1 MVLGLTLSSETGVKV
16 ITFQGC
22 PQVHKPEHPEEQLE
36 EEVRAPGQ
44 SPSAGFTVAK
54 PASQS

>member
-16 ITFQGC
+16 ITL
-22 PQVHKPEHPEEQLE
+22 EHPEEQLE
-36 EEVRAPGQ
+36 DEVRAPGQ

>member
-1 MVLGLTLSSETGVKV
+1 MKV
-16 ITFQGC
+16 VTFQGC
-22 PQVHKPEHPEEQLE
+22 PQVHKPEDPEEQLDKE
-36 EEVRAPGQ
+36 ARAPGQ

>member
-1 MVLGLTLSSETGVKV
+1 MGVKV
-16 ITFQGC
+16 VTSQGC
-22 PQVHKPEHPEEQLE
+22 PQVQKQEHPEEQLE
-36 EEVRAPGQ
+36 EEARALGQ